1 VKIPLTLEEMFQQVV
16 LGALSAAT
24 VTGVWW
30 LVTGGDFPSA
40 TTGWLLALGLTY
52 ACSALLSL
60 RRAQEIRTLR
70 EIYEKDPDDI

>member
-1 VKIPLTLEEMFQQVV
+1 MKIPLTLEEMFQQLI

-30 LVTGGDFPSA
+30 LVTGGGLPSA
-40 TTGWLLALGLTY
+40 MTGWLLSLALTY